1 MQARSRYERS
11 ASFHVFANEFRAST
25 LHEKG
30 PGEYDP
36 SYLISPLGAK
46 INRMVVCGLLER
58 LEHRELSNGSSI
70 LQGQV
75 RDCSGVFFFSIGD
88 YAPDA
93 VKEIGNQWLEQ
104 VEIGEVLHVA
114 MTVKARWYQS
124 EDGGIFTSIRPEEV
138 TTIEPSTYALW
149 LARTSEETM
158 KRIDAYNLSLELEI
172 NHDSFEQGGIPNHLI
187 DGLLQ
192 SRSHY
197 DSVEVES
204 FKMNVYQALDIC
216 EGNVSSAR
224 AEPQLVE
231 MSDSDAVQAS
241 PSTEIEKVILEL
253 IGQLDQGNGVDSETI
268 SRNLAARGYSGN
280 EVYDILESL
289 IDDSGKLVEPKFGW
303 YKLA

>member
-11 ASFHVFANEFRAST
+11 ASYHCFANEFRAAT

-46 INRMVVCGLLER
+46 INRMMVCGLLER
-58 LEHRELSNGSSI
+58 LEAREMSNGSSI
-70 LQGQV
+70 LQGQI

-88 YAPDA
+88 YAPDS

-114 MTVKARWYQS
+114 MTAKARWYQS
-124 EDGGIFTSIRPEEV
+124 EDGGIFTSIRPEEISS
-138 TTIEPSTYALW
+138 IEPSTYSLW
-149 LARTSEETM
+149 LARTSMETL
-158 KRIDAYNLSLELEI
+158 KRIDAYNLSLDLEV
-172 NHDSFEQGGIPNHLI
+172 DSESFEKGGVPKHLI

-192 SRSHY
+192 ARSHY
-197 DSVEVES
+197 DTVEVES

-224 AEPQLVE
+224 SDPPMVE
-231 MSDSDAVQAS
+231 MSDSDAMSAT
-241 PSTEIEKVILEL
+241 PSTEIENVILDL

-280 EVYDILESL
+280 EIYDILESL

-303 YKLA
+303 YRLA